1 MYQHDD
7 ELTPEEFKARRDS
20 IEAMSKTNGWAE
32 IRERLKFEHEFML
45 KSLLVIP
52 AVAESLSEIARLQA
66 QANGCL
72 FVLEMVEDYA
82 ATAEGE

>member
-1 MYQHDD
+1 MYKHND
-7 ELTPEEFKARRDS
+7 ELSEEEYKARKDAIKS
-20 IEAMSKTNGWAE
+20 MSNTNGWAE
-32 IRERLKFEHEFML
+32 LKARLLFEHETMT
-45 KSLLVIP
+45 KNLLVIP
-52 AVAESLSEIARLQA
+52 AVAENLGEIARLQA